1 MTSKEIVNNLM
12 QAQGVS
18 NAEMA
23 AKLNLTQAALWDR
36 LNPKKTN
43 NMTVKSSTK
52 CSKCL
57 ITKLWQ
63 FPEKPVYR
71 KEVLKLNDTLKL
83 IETRT
88 INDALVN
95 GYYGKKEAWFTR
107 DEIGSVLGYADP
119 RQSIANIHNRH
130 KERFSDKSVQI
141 NLICTD
147 GKSYDTT
154 VYNFKGVME
163 ICRWSKQPKADM
175 VMEALYDM
183 AESVARTGFYSVL
196 PDQELI
202 DLLVKRQSENP
213 TFLREAAV
221 DLKSKKALEQLAQ
234 DAQLRELW
242 KQRAELPL
250 GEYKSKLDVICN
262 GNFTLLSKEIKK
274 YEKWYTAFKARKVD
288 YSL

>member
-1 MTSKEIVNNLM
+1 M
-12 QAQGVS
+12 
-18 NAEMA
+18 
-23 AKLNLTQAALWDR
+23 
-36 LNPKKTN
+36 
-43 NMTVKSSTK
+43 
-52 CSKCL
+52 
-57 ITKLWQ
+57 
-63 FPEKPVYR
+63 
-71 KEVLKLNDTLKL
+71 NDTLKL
-83 IETRT
+83 VETRT
-88 INDALVN
+88 INDTLVN

-107 DEIGSVLGYADP
+107 NEIGSALEYADP
-119 RQSIANIHNRH
+119 QNAITIIHRKH
-130 KERFSDKSVQI
+130 KERLDGFSRWCQFNTPSGVQE
-141 NLICTD
+141 
-147 GKSYDTT
+147 GY
-154 VYNFKGVME
+154 VYNIRGVFE
-163 ICRWSKQPKADM
+163 ICRWSKQPKANM
-175 VMEALYDM
+175 VMDALYDM
-183 AESVARTGFYSVL
+183 AESVVRTGFYSVL